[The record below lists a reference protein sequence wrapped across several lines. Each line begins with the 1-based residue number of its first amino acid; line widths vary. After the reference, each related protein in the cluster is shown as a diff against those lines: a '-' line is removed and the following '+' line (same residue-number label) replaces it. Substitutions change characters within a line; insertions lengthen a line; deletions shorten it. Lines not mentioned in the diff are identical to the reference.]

1 MDTATVDREVRE
13 LQLAVARLGTP
24 NAEGKMEVPFGTLYD
39 ATVDI
44 FEALAGTL
52 KAAKKRGLI
61 AYAAPILLKGSHDKV
76 PITLL
81 VPAEPGA
88 DGAH

>member
-24 NAEGKMEVPFGTLYD
+24 NAAGQAEVSFGALYD

-44 FEALAGTL
+44 FEALAGT
-52 KAAKKRGLI
+52 
-61 AYAAPILLKGSHDKV
+61 
-76 PITLL
+76 
-81 VPAEPGA
+81 
-88 DGAH
+88 